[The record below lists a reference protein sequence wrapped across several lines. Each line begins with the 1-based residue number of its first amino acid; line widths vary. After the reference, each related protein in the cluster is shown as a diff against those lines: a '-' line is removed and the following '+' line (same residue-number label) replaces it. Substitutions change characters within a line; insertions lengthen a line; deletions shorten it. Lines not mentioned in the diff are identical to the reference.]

1 MAIKMPARKL
11 PQRPEDFIAE
21 ASASPPLAPRP
32 DLPWLDPRV
41 RPDLRVQL
49 NAKLPEPLMLQLEYL
64 HKNLDLA
71 KQTIVE
77 EALKNWIHKQ
87 LKSLD
92 LPES

>member
-1 MAIKMPARKL
+1 MAIKMPSRR
-11 PQRPEDFIAE
+11 PQSPEDFVAE
-21 ASASPPLAPRP
+21 ASAAPAPTRP

-64 HKNLDLA
+64 HKSLDRP
-71 KQTIVE
+71 KQLIVE
-77 EALKNWIHKQ
+77 EALRAWVQKQ
-87 LKSLD
+87 LRALN

>member
-1 MAIKMPARKL
+1 MAIRMPAKK
-11 PQRPEDFIAE
+11 PQSAE
-21 ASASPPLAPRP
+21 AFVAEATAAPAAPPRP

-64 HKNLDLA
+64 HKTLGKP
-71 KQTIVE
+71 KQLIVE
-77 EALKNWIHKQ
+77 EALKGWVQKQ
-87 LKSLD
+87 LRNLD